1 MLGKTAAHI
10 FWMFRYLE
18 RCENTARLINASH
31 FISLTQKQNIANHWD
46 SILNVAGNKKT
57 FLSKYGAINK
67 SAVINFILR
76 DKTNP
81 SSVLSSI
88 ENARQN
94 ARIVRNN
101 LTKELFETINETYL
115 KLSEIFKRP
124 INEKNLLNTLAT
136 IRTKCQLTRG
146 TLHGTMLR
154 DDTYIFARMGSFIER
169 ADNTSRILDMKYYV
183 LLPSAGFVGSTVD
196 NAQWENI
203 LRSVSAYRSY
213 NWLNEYE
220 FNPSGICKYLI
231 LDERLPRSLIFC
243 NLNIYENL
251 MAISKFYNKNF
262 KSLNNSEKFYEEMLN
277 LTIEKVF
284 EEGLHEFLVRYLK
297 NLFILATIIETD
309 FRFYK

>member
-18 RCENTARLINASH
+18 RCENTARLINATH
-31 FISLTQKQNIANHWD
+31 IIALTQKQNIANHWD

-57 FLSKYGAINK
+57 FLLKYGEINK

-115 KLSEIFKRP
+115 KLSEIFRRP

-251 MAISKFYNKNF
+251 MSISKFYKNF

-309 FRFYK
+309 FRFYR

>member
-18 RCENTARLINASH
+18 RCESTARLINASH
-31 FISLTQKQNIANHWD
+31 FISLTQKQNITNQWD
-46 SILNVAGNKKT
+46 SILNVGGNKSI
-57 FLSKYGAINK
+57 FLLKYGEITK
-67 SAVINFILR
+67 STVLNFTLR

-88 ENARQN
+88 KNARQN
-94 ARIVRNN
+94 ARVVRNN
-101 LTKELFETINETYL
+101 LTKEVFETVNETYL
-115 KLSEIFKRP
+115 KLSDIFKRP
-124 INEKNLLNTLAT
+124 INEKNLIHTLST
-136 IRTKCQLTRG
+136 IRIKCQLARG

-154 DDTYIFARMGSFIER
+154 DDTYIFSRMGAFIER

-183 LLPSAGFVGSTVD
+183 LLPSIGFVGSTLD

-243 NLNIYENL
+243 NLGIYENL
-251 MAISKFYNKNF
+251 RAISKYYNKNF
-262 KSLNNSEKFYEEMLN
+262 NSLSKSEKFYEEMLN

-297 NLFILATIIETD
+297 NLFILSTAIETE

>member
-57 FLSKYGAINK
+57 FLLKYGAINK

-115 KLSEIFKRP
+115 KLSEIFRRP
-124 INEKNLLNTLAT
+124 INEKNLLSTLST